1 MNRQVKVEKDQ
12 NDYPK
17 RTKVSKKLLKVENG
31 CTKCAA
37 DRNRN
42 SNVCFFQF
50 CCSSLSVILH
60 GYGKVKEEP
69 YQCIYCHAART
80 QASQNRTLVN
90 VERYVAIIENIQ
102 LIQGFYQN
110 SSQPCN

>member
-1 MNRQVKVEKDQ
+1 MQIGIPEPDVQ
-12 NDYPK
+12 NS
-17 RTKVSKKLLKVENG
+17 VQLKM
-31 CTKCAA
+31 K
-37 DRNRN
+37 
-42 SNVCFFQF
+42 
-50 CCSSLSVILH
+50 SVILH